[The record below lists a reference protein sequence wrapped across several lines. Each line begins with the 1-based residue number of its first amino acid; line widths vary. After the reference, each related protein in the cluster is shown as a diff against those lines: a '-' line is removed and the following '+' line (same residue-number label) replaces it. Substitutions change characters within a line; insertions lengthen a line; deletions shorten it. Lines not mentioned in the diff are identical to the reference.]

1 MERPVTEAHLTAIES
16 RLNAATP
23 APLRLGMYDPDKD
36 PVEMFREN
44 LSHGSG
50 PVWLVT
56 APEHPGTIGGW
67 DDRPAHAVTTCITGN
82 GPTSE
87 ANAVFYANA
96 PADIRDLIAE
106 VRALRLMAYRDNVR
120 HA

>member
-1 MERPVTEAHLTAIES
+1 MTDADIDAIEA

-23 APLRLGMYDPDKD
+23 GPLRLGMYDPDKD
-36 PVEMFREN
+36 PVELFREN

-50 PVWLVT
+50 PVWLVI
-56 APEHPGTIGGW
+56 APEHPDTVGGW
-67 DDRPAHAVTTCITGN
+67 EDRPEHAAITCLTGN
-82 GPTSE
+82 GPLGE